1 MLKMQHLL
9 ISVSSYICKPKLKR
23 KHYESVFN
31 YKLALLTLLPNLDA
45 WDA

>member
-1 MLKMQHLL
+1 MIHLL
-9 ISVSSYICKPKLKR
+9 ISVSSYICKLKLKR

-31 YKLALLTLLPNLDA
+31 YKLALLTLLSNLDA